1 MKVTEIE
8 VHEIS
13 LEYQDWIAYPVS
25 HYQGVNRRTVYVAH
39 TDTGL
44 IGLGEGGR
52 TEPQEVI
59 DQYLGSN
66 PSSGWAT
73 KSPSGWVRPCTI

>member
-25 HYQGVNRRTVYVAH
+25 PLPKRDPAHGVRGPHRY
-39 TDTGL
+39 
-44 IGLGEGGR
+44 
-52 TEPQEVI
+52 
-59 DQYLGSN
+59 
-66 PSSGWAT
+66 
-73 KSPSGWVRPCTI
+73 RPDRPR

>member
-25 HYQGVNRRTVYVAH
+25 HYQGVTRRTVYLAH

-44 IGLGEGGR
+44 IGLGRER
-52 TEPQEVI
+52 PA
-59 DQYLGSN
+59 
-66 PSSGWAT
+66 PSRR
-73 KSPSGWVRPCTI
+73 K